1 MMLAR
6 QGMNSAVLQPS
17 NVPSPNSARET
28 VRPPEDELRRWRLE
42 AEEMRQRLVDFI
54 STASDAVWETD
65 ADLRI
70 VGRGDPGNP
79 EINGGQ
85 ADDNDFFLG
94 RTALEISCG
103 DPASDAAHWDDLLS
117 RRPFRGFVH
126 RIVRQDGSVLW
137 RESNGI
143 PFFGKDGVFGGY
155 RGTARDITR
164 RKTDEARIAFLSR
177 HDTLTNLPNRVLF
190 RERLELSLAE
200 IKPGQTLAV
209 LILDLDGFKT
219 INDTLGHP
227 VGDNLLRIA
236 GERLSACIR
245 NNDTVARV
253 GSDEFA
259 IVQVDLQVDS
269 EEPREAAAFAQ
280 RLVDVIGQPYEI
292 DSHRIAASVTIG
304 IAVAPKDG
312 INPDQLLK
320 NAEIALYRA
329 KLDDPGAWRFF
340 RSEMGLL
347 VEARRT
353 LENELR
359 SAVGNGE
366 LELFYQPFYNV
377 QSGEICAFEALLRW
391 RHPLRGMVYPDQF
404 IPLAEETGLIVPI
417 GEWVLREACAEAAR
431 WPVHINVSVNLSSV
445 QFRNRT
451 PVEAVM
457 DALAESGL
465 AACRLELEITETV
478 LMKNSEGA
486 LAALHR
492 LRELGSRISMDD
504 FGTGYSS
511 LSYLRSFPFDK
522 IKIDRSFIQDL
533 TGDPGGR
540 AIFRAIAA
548 LGTSLR
554 MATTAEGVETMAQFS
569 IVRTEGCTEVQ
580 GYLFGEP
587 TPAKNVRE
595 LLAVA

>member
-6 QGMNSAVLQPS
+6 QGMNSVILSDVVLSGCP
-17 NVPSPNSARET
+17 VET
-28 VRPPEDELRRWRLE
+28 VRPLEDELGRCRLE

-54 STASDAVWETD
+54 STASDMIWETD
-65 ADLRI
+65 AELRMVNRHSSMDVETQGETAADYLLGKTVLEI
-70 VGRGDPGNP
+70 VG
-79 EINGGQ
+79 
-85 ADDNDFFLG
+85 
-94 RTALEISCG
+94 G
-103 DPASDAAHWDDLLS
+103 DPASDPLLAAHWEDLLC

-126 RIVRQDGSVLW
+126 STERQNGGSLW
-137 RESNGI
+137 FESNGN
-143 PFFGKDGVFGGY
+143 PFFGKDGSFLGY
-155 RGTARDITR
+155 RGTTKDITR
-164 RKTDEARIAFLSR
+164 RKTDEARIAFLAR
-177 HDTLTNLPNRVLF
+177 HDTLTSLPNRVSF
-190 RERLELSLAE
+190 RERLERSLVE
-200 IKPGQTLAV
+200 MKRGQALAV
-209 LILDLDGFKT
+209 LILDLDNFKMV
-219 INDTLGHP
+219 NDTLGHP
-227 VGDNLLRIA
+227 IGDSLLRIT

-259 IVQVDLQVDS
+259 IVQVDL

-304 IAVAPKDG
+304 IALAPKDG
-312 INPDQLLK
+312 VDPDHLLK

-340 RSEMGLL
+340 RSEMGQM

-359 SAVGNGE
+359 NAVGNGE

-417 GEWVLREACAEAAR
+417 GEWVLREACAEAAS
-431 WPVHINVSVNLSSV
+431 WPEHINISVNLSSV
-445 QFRNRT
+445 QFRNGT

-533 TGDPGGR
+533 TGNPGGR

-554 MATTAEGVETMAQFS
+554 MATTAEGVETMAQFA